1 MTVIKINRDIDSSID
16 KIWSVISDVDR
27 DPEYWH
33 GIKSVKII
41 KREGNVVEREAF
53 ISFKNSKCIERLIL
67 DDNFKIK
74 VEMLKGPLVGKKT
87 ISLEKI
93 GDQKTRIDVIWDV
106 HLSGFL
112 NIFTI
117 FIKNHIIRGTE
128 YAISR
133 ISKKVN

>member
-1 MTVIKINRDIDSSID
+1 MTVIKINRDINSSVD
-16 KIWSVISDVDR
+16 KLWNVISDVDR

-41 KREGNVVEREAF
+41 KREGNIVERESF

-67 DDNFKIK
+67 YDNRKIE
-74 VEMLKGPLVGKKT
+74 VEILKGLLVGKKT

-93 GDQKTRIDVIWDV
+93 DDQKTRINVIWDV
-106 HLSGFL
+106 HMSGFL

-117 FIKNHIIRGTE
+117 FIKNHIMRGTE

>member
-87 ISLEKI
+87 ISN
-93 GDQKTRIDVIWDV
+93 GR
-106 HLSGFL
+106 
-112 NIFTI
+112 
-117 FIKNHIIRGTE
+117 
-128 YAISR
+128 A
-133 ISKKVN
+133 